1 MVCDAG
7 GRGGRKLRAGPSAD
21 RVRVRKAKGPADME
35 NVSIKIGDVIFDHAD
50 YDAEHDVLYLHVGE
64 PEVGA
69 GEDTPEGHVIR
80 YAPGT
85 DRIVGLTMMSPRYLS
100 LIHISEPTR

>member
-1 MVCDAG
+1 
-7 GRGGRKLRAGPSAD
+7 
-21 RVRVRKAKGPADME
+21 ME
-35 NVSIKIGDVIFDHAD
+35 NVKIAIGQVVFDHAD

-64 PEVGA
+64 PEVGV

-85 DRIVGLTMMSPRYLS
+85 DRIVGLTMMSPRYILRKDGRVRVS
-100 LIHISEPTR
+100 IPETVEKTAEDLAPALAAA